1 VSEPADVV
9 LVTTHEPRTLVI
21 TLNRPAARNAVNSE
35 VARRLAAAIDELESR
50 DDLTVGII
58 TGAGGTFSAGM
69 DLKAFA
75 RGENAM
81 IEGRGF
87 AGLTESPPGKPLI
100 AAVEG
105 HALAGGCEILL
116 ACDLVVAGRSAQFG
130 IPEVK
135 RGLVAAGGGLLRL
148 PQRIPPAIAMELAL
162 TGDPIGAERAYGL
175 GLVNVLTDDGGALTG
190 ALDLAARIA
199 ANAPLAVAASKRVI
213 GESRLWPQT
222 ERFGLQDE
230 IVAGVL
236 ESADAHE
243 GALAFAQ
250 KRPPVWQGR

>member
-1 VSEPADVV
+1 M
-9 LVTTHEPRTLVI
+9 VTTHEPRILVI
-21 TLNRPAARNAVNSE
+21 TLNRPAARNAVNGT
-35 VARRLAAAIDELESR
+35 VACRVAAAIDELESR
-50 DDLTVGII
+50 DDLAVGII

-75 RGENAM
+75 RGESAI

-87 AGLTESPPGKPLI
+87 AGLTESRPTKPLI
-100 AAVEG
+100 AAAEG

-116 ACDLVVAGRSAQFG
+116 ACDLVVAGRSAVFG

-148 PQRIPPAIAMELAL
+148 PERIPPAIAMELAL
-162 TGDPIGAERAYGL
+162 TGDTIGAERAHGI
-175 GLVNVLTDDGGALTG
+175 GLVNVLTDDGAALAGAV
-190 ALDLAARIA
+190 ALAARIA

-213 GESRLWPQT
+213 SESRLWPEP
-222 ERFGLQDE
+222 ERFRRQDE

-236 ESADAHE
+236 QSADAHE